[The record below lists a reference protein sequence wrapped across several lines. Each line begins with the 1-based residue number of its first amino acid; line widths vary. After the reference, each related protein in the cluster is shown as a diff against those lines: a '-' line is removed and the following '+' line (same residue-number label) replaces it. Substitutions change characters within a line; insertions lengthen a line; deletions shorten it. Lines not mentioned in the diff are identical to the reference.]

1 MSSSRGE
8 NRVSALDQF
17 ASTYLHARWFLGFGL
32 IGLTLIIWIGGLGH
46 PYLWVAALAGT
57 IIIAHA
63 YGMTV
68 WKTEETSVALFVDAS
83 AGHGAVLIFA
93 TANSDRA
100 APLLTVVGSVVLIG
114 LFATGWRRVAL
125 VVYTMSFGLLTL
137 TLVAKGDLSLVVV
150 DLMSTIFVVGII
162 LGIINA
168 VRRRLAELE
177 ASRAQTIG
185 VVSHELRNYLT
196 GVIGVTELLTEEGA
210 RIDESDMAEL
220 LGMAHQQASE
230 AGEVIE
236 DLLIASRAERG
247 VLDTI
252 PEPVDLG
259 PPTATMIRRAGADGT
274 EIAFEEPG
282 EPIWAMVDPLR
293 YSQILRN
300 LLTNAERYG
309 GPKIS
314 VSIEPLGA
322 LVSLVVA
329 DNGSGVSPADAIPIF
344 QPYHR
349 ARDRAA
355 APGST
360 GLGLWIARSLAQRMG
375 GTLTYSRHDH
385 NTIFELLV
393 PSAEAPMY
401 PAGENLETHGESQ
414 PAEAATTST
423 G

>member
-1 MSSSRGE
+1 MSGE
-8 NRVSALDQF
+8 NGGSALDHF
-17 ASTYLHARWFLGFGL
+17 ATTYLRARWFLGFGL
-32 IGLTLIIWIGGLGH
+32 IVLTLIIWIAALGH
-46 PYLWVAALAGT
+46 PYLWVVALAGT
-57 IIIAHA
+57 IILAHA

-68 WKTEETSVALFVDAS
+68 WKTEETSVALFVDAT
-83 AGHGAVLIFA
+83 AVHGAVLIFA
-93 TANSDRA
+93 TANNDRA
-100 APLLTVVGSVVLIG
+100 APLLTIVGSVVLIG
-114 LFATGWRRVAL
+114 LFATGWRRIAL
-125 VVYTMSFGLLTL
+125 VVYSASFGLLTL
-137 TLVAKGDLSLVVV
+137 TLVAKGDIPLVTV
-150 DLMSTIFVVGII
+150 DLLSTVFVVGIV

-168 VRRRLAELE
+168 VRSRLAELE

-210 RIDESDMAEL
+210 GLDRQETAEL

-247 VLDTI
+247 VLDTL

-259 PPTATMIRRAGADGT
+259 PLTATMIRRAGADGT
-274 EIAFEEPG
+274 EIVYEEPD
-282 EPIWAMVDPLR
+282 EPVWAMVDPMR
-293 YSQILRN
+293 YRQILRN

-309 GPKIS
+309 GPHIT
-314 VSIEPLGA
+314 VSIEPLGTV
-322 LVSLVVA
+322 VSLVVA
-329 DNGSGVSPADAIPIF
+329 DNGSGVSPADATLIF

-349 ARDRAA
+349 ARDRVA

-385 NTIFELLV
+385 NTIFELLM
-393 PSAEAPMY
+393 PSTSQPVYPLGENIETPAANE
-401 PAGENLETHGESQ
+401 PAGASDNSSAL
-414 PAEAATTST
+414 
-423 G
+423 